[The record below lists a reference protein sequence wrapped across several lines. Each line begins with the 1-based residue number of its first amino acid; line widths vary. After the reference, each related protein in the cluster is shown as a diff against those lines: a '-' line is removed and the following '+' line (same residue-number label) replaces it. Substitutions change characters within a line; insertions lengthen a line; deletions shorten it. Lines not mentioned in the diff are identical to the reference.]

1 MQKTEHYQL
10 NKWEKEDRIQ
20 MERFNEDNAAIDA
33 ALKALDTKINA
44 QTESLTALTAAL
56 ALRGNCQ
63 MVTGS
68 YKGTADYGT
77 ESSRTL
83 SFQSKPLLVFIHEET
98 PSGTANR
105 RMVLVRDAKWS
116 WMFPNSGVQNTV
128 TWAAQSVTWHGTEP
142 YETANYV
149 DTTYR
154 YVALLDLES

>member
-1 MQKTEHYQL
+1 MTKTTNYQL
-10 NKWEKEDRIQ
+10 NQWEKTDRIQ
-20 MERFNEDNAAIDA
+20 MERFNEDNAAVDA

-44 QTESLTALTAAL
+44 QTESLTALAAAL

-116 WMFPNSGVQNTV
+116 WMFPNSGKRNTV
-128 TWAAQSVTWHGTEP
+128 TWGEKNVTWSSADSHENANCSGT
-142 YETANYV
+142 V
-149 DTTYR
+149 YR
-154 YVALLDLES
+154 YVALLDLGA